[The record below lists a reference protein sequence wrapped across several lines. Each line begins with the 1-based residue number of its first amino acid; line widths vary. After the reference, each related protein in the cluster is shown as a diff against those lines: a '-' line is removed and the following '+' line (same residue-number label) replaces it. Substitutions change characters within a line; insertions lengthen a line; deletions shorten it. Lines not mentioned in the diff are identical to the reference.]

1 MGRDS
6 THSKRTLSQRCHH
19 SPKAPHLKGTGL
31 GRGEA
36 WMKDASDALL
46 QGCLLCWGDP
56 LLLPGRG
63 PELLKGPHKGLWGS
77 KGWWR

>member
-1 MGRDS
+1 
-6 THSKRTLSQRCHH
+6 
-19 SPKAPHLKGTGL
+19 
-31 GRGEA
+31 
-36 WMKDASDALL
+36 MKDASDALL